1 MECEGENQSVWEV
14 FGMSV
19 SNIGSFLQS
28 AAVSWGS
35 SQGSAIEELG
45 SAISQA
51 EANKSKG
58 LAAIANGEA
67 LQRTNNQIT
76 QLIQNVLEGTTGTSG
91 TSSSSS
97 TGNYKPAQAATG
109 TGKVSVS
116 VGTTLSSL
124 GILQGGTVYVTAGG
138 NTTTYTSTGSDTVG
152 DLLSAI
158 NTNLPNT
165 AQVKATLNSRGDIV
179 LTSKNTTDQIVVS
192 GVYASNIGFAVG
204 NQNFKPTAA
213 SGTPPSTTT
222 SSTSNSTNTSSTSS
236 KTAGVE
242 SASTYSSSSAASIL
256 GASGASGS
264 LVDMLT

>member
-1 MECEGENQSVWEV
+1 
-14 FGMSV
+14 MSV

-28 AAVSWGS
+28 AAASWGS
-35 SQGSAIEELG
+35 SQDSAIDELG

-51 EANKSKG
+51 EANQSKG

-67 LQRTNNQIT
+67 LTRTNSQIT
-76 QLIQNVLEGTTGTSG
+76 QLIQNVLDGTTGTSG

-97 TGNYKPAQAATG
+97 TGNYTPAQAATG

-124 GILQGGTVYVTAGG
+124 GILKGGTIYVSAGG

-158 NTNLPNT
+158 NTTLPDT

-179 LTSKNTTDQIVVS
+179 LTSKNTTDQVIVS

-204 NQNFKPTAA
+204 NQTFKPTAA
-213 SGTPPSTTT
+213 SGTPPSTT
-222 SSTSNSTNTSSTSS
+222 SSQTSSTSS
-236 KTAGVE
+236 SSKKSSTTVE

-264 LVDMLT
+264 LVDLLT

>member
-1 MECEGENQSVWEV
+1 
-14 FGMSV
+14 MST
-19 SNIGSFLQS
+19 SSIGSFLQS

-35 SQGSAIEELG
+35 SQGSTLEELG
-45 SAISQA
+45 SAMSQA
-51 EANKSKG
+51 LANEGKG
-58 LAAIANGEA
+58 LASIANGEA
-67 LQRTNNQIT
+67 LVRTNNQIT

-97 TGNYKPAQAATG
+97 TGNYTPAQAATG

-124 GILQGGTVYVTAGG
+124 GILNGGTIYVSAGG

-152 DLLSAI
+152 DLLSEI
-158 NTNLPNT
+158 NTNLPDT

-179 LTSKNTTDQIVVS
+179 LTSKNTTDQISVS

-204 NQNFKPTAA
+204 NQTFKPTAA

-222 SSTSNSTNTSSTSS
+222 SSTSSSSTTSSTSS
-236 KTAGVE
+236 SKSAGVE
-242 SASTYSSSSAASIL
+242 SAFTYSSSSAASIL